1 MRKGKRAGGMV
12 GLSRQTIATT
22 EEPTPMHPSRSVLSQ
37 QQRIRHYAQ
46 ASDAFCF
53 FKQLTSPELFDTLEA
68 ALPEHRERLF
78 PPTETLSMFMAQ
90 AMKADRSCQSIVNE
104 AAVTRLRHGLP
115 SCSTKTGAYCK
126 ARQRMPLDMVSEM
139 VTHTGQLIAE
149 KVPERWRWHGRRVLL
164 ADGTTVTLPD
174 TPANQAAYPQQ
185 SGQKMGLGFPICR
198 IVGITC
204 LSSGAA
210 LNAAMGK
217 FKGKGSGEQALL
229 RSMLD
234 TFEMG
239 DILLG
244 DAFYAT
250 YSLLAELPLRGV
262 DAVFEQ
268 HGARRRS
275 TDFRRGTKLG
285 SEDHLITLNKPKI
298 RPQWMTEDQF
308 KSISDTLTVRE
319 LDIGGK
325 VLVTTLLCPKTTPKS
340 DLKALYKSRW
350 NVELDFRNIK
360 TTLGMETLSCKT
372 PQMGEKEMWVYL
384 LAYNVIRLI
393 MLQSALLAD
402 VLPRLLSFKHTL
414 QLWLAWDR
422 TARHASDEESPE
434 ALLLLVAKQ
443 SVGNRPGRIEP
454 RALKR
459 RHKPYPLM
467 TQTRAAA
474 RAHVQ
479 KYGHPKKV
487 K

>member
-1 MRKGKRAGGMV
+1 MV

-22 EEPTPMHPSRSVLSQ
+22 EEPALMHRSRSVSSQ
-37 QQRIRHYAQ
+37 QQRVQHYAEV
-46 ASDAFCF
+46 SDAFRF
-53 FKQLTSPELFDTLEA
+53 FNQLTSPELFDALEA
-68 ALPEHRERLF
+68 SLPEHRERLF

-90 AMKADRSCQSIVNE
+90 AMKSDRSCQSIVNE
-104 AAVTRLRHGLP
+104 AAVSRLRHGLP
-115 SCSTKTGAYCK
+115 SYSTKTGAYCK
-126 ARQRMPLDMVSEM
+126 ARQRMPLNMVSEM
-139 VTHTGQLIAE
+139 VAYTGQLIAE
-149 KVPERWRWHGRRVLL
+149 KVPKHWRWHGRRVLL

-174 TPANQAAYPQQ
+174 TPANQATYPQQ
-185 SGQKMGLGFPICR
+185 SGQKTGLGFPICR

-250 YSLLAELPLRGV
+250 YSLLAELPTRGV

-275 TDFRRGTKLG
+275 TDFRRGRKLG
-285 SEDHLITLNKPKI
+285 SKDHLIKPKV

-308 KSISDTLTVRE
+308 NSVPNTLTVRE
-319 LDIGGK
+319 VDIGGK
-325 VLVTTLLCPKTTPKS
+325 VLVTTLLCPNTTPKS

-350 NVELDFRNIK
+350 HVELDFRNIK

-384 LAYNVIRLI
+384 LAYNLIRLI

-414 QLWLAWDR
+414 QLWLAWDG
-422 TARHASDEESPE
+422 TVRHSGDEERAE
-434 ALLLLVAKQ
+434 VLLWMVAEQ

-459 RHKPYPLM
+459 RHKPYPLL
-467 TQTRAAA
+467 TQARVTA